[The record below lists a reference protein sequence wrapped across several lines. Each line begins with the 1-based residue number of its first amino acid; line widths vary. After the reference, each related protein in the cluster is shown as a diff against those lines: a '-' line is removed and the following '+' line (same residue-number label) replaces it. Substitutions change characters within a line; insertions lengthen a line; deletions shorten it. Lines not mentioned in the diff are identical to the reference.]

1 MLNVQMLET
10 PCVCLYFGWVHGS
23 IENKEVFLYFKFLLL
38 IMRKSKKATRKP
50 KFIFWF
56 RLKVSKEITGNKNI
70 APSFSSPFSKVKK
83 LNLLWQDTFFGLF
96 WRRILGK
103 ETNVTR
109 KFILAVFHCQEP
121 NAHLFIVK
129 FLTLMYLVQPGLSC
143 IDKKRSQTTG
153 FPL

>member
-1 MLNVQMLET
+1 M
-10 PCVCLYFGWVHGS
+10 
-23 IENKEVFLYFKFLLL
+23 ENKEVFLYFKFLLL
-38 IMRKSKKATRKP
+38 IMRKSKKVTRKP

-83 LNLLWQDTFFGLF
+83 IEFIMTRHIFFGLF

-103 ETNVTR
+103 ENNVKR

-129 FLTLMYLVQPGLSC
+129 FRTLMYLVQPGLSC